1 MKFVLEDLCVNV
13 LCPIPSEPFIFGA
26 DALFGCQEAAQRA
39 AVDMGE
45 IGLTVCGAYKREYYE
60 EKKMLEGAGTEGGS
74 VHGPNA
80 SSTVAAGQ
88 QFVYHLLF
96 VIPLSLSYRY

>member
-1 MKFVLEDLCVNV
+1 
-13 LCPIPSEPFIFGA
+13 
-26 DALFGCQEAAQRA
+26 
-39 AVDMGE
+39 
-45 IGLTVCGAYKREYYE
+45 
-60 EKKMLEGAGTEGGS
+60 MLEGAGTEGGS

-96 VIPLSLSYRY
+96 VIPLSLLPLLNENHMRWKKGDQRWELALVL